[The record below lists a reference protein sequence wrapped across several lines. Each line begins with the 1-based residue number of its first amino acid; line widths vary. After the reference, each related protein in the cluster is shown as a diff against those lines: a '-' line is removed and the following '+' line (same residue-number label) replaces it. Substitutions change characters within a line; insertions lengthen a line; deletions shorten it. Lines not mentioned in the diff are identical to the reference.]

1 MSKDYYDILGV
12 GKDATDDQLK
22 SAYRKLSKKW
32 HPDMQQGKSDAE
44 KKEAEEKFKELN
56 EAYDCLSDI
65 DKRANYDRFGSA
77 DSQQG
82 FEGMDPFSGMGSMF
96 RHFGFDFG
104 GMGPQTAE
112 RQKPSF
118 GHPENGSDVLVRA
131 EISFKDSCFGVE
143 REFEFNIDK
152 ECSHCNGTGVEG
164 GANASVEKCQS
175 CHGTGVIMKT
185 FRSGIMVQMQTTTC
199 PHCHGTGYKFDLC
212 KVCHGTKRVS
222 DKKNVKVK
230 VPAGIASGMKL
241 RVKGCGQCGI
251 CGGSNGDMYIEI
263 SVKPSQVFVREGN
276 DLHVTVHVPAA
287 IAELGGEVKFPAL
300 KKMKKLKIP
309 AGTKSGTMF
318 RAKGEGI
325 KSLDGRMH
333 DIVAII
339 QIDPLINL
347 NDEQKELLKKL
358 QKTISSTNLPEAQK
372 LCDAAEAFYQE

>member
-1 MSKDYYDILGV
+1 MSKDYYETLGV
-12 GKDATDDQLK
+12 SKDATDDQLK

-56 EAYDCLSDI
+56 EAYDCLSDKG
-65 DKRANYDRFGSA
+65 KRANYDRFGSA
-77 DSQQG
+77 DGQHG
-82 FEGMDPFSGMGSMF
+82 FEGMGPFGEMDSVF

-104 GMGPQTAE
+104 GMRSQATE
-112 RQKPSF
+112 RQKPTF

-143 REFEFNIDK
+143 REFEFIVDK
-152 ECSHCNGTGVEG
+152 ECSHCKGTGVEG
-164 GANASVEKCQS
+164 GANASVERCPS
-175 CHGTGVIMKT
+175 CHGTGIIMKT
-185 FRSGIMVQMQTTTC
+185 FRNGIMMQMQTASC
-199 PHCHGTGYKFDLC
+199 PHCNGTGYKFELC

-241 RVKGCGQCGI
+241 RVKGCGQCGV
-251 CGGSNGDMYIEI
+251 CGGSNGDMYIVI
-263 SVKPSQVFVREGN
+263 SVNPSQVFVREGD
-276 DLHVTVHVPAA
+276 DLHVTIHVPAA
-287 IAELGGEVKFPAL
+287 VAELGGEVKFPSL

-325 KSLDGRMH
+325 KALDGKMH
-333 DIVAII
+333 DIVAIV

-358 QKTISSTNLPEAQK
+358 QKTISSTNIPEVQK
-372 LCDAAEAFYQE
+372 LCDSAEAFYRE